1 MRAFTTHTG
10 TMAPLLRDDVDTDQ
24 IIPVR
29 FCTRTTRTGY
39 EDGLFADWRHNPDFV
54 LERPQH
60 QGASILVTGRDFGTG
75 SSREF
80 AVWALRDYGFRVV
93 IATRFGDIF
102 RGNAL
107 KTGLLA
113 ILAEEEVV
121 HRLWDLAD
129 TDPTTELTV
138 DLEARTLTVG
148 DWSTTFDLD
157 DHNRWRLLNGLDD
170 IAVTAT
176 HFDDIRAY
184 EQRRNPALP
193 TTSRHG

>member
-1 MRAFTTHTG
+1 MRAFTIHTG
-10 TMAPLLRDDVDTDQ
+10 TMAPLRRDDVDTDQ

-39 EDGLFADWRHNPDFV
+39 EDGLFADWRHDPNFV
-54 LERPQH
+54 LERPH
-60 QGASILVTGRDFGTG
+60 HEGASILVTGRDFGTG

-113 ILAEEEVV
+113 IVV
-121 HRLWDLAD
+121 DEQVVRRLWDLAD
-129 TDPTTELTV
+129 ADPTAELTV
-138 DLEARTLTVG
+138 DLEARTLTAG

-176 HFDDIRAY
+176 HFDDILAY
-184 EQRRNPALP
+184 EQHRNPALP